1 MFPAQQNI
9 AMRGHVEDRKNIW
22 EVSDIIRGNF
32 LELLHFRCKDLPWL
46 KQKLQSQLE
55 AHAQWTSPRIQN
67 ELIGIVSDMVLKQ
80 PRTQALSTT
89 RLAGGKTLV
98 QAGHVSPRFWEITIG
113 TYGG

>member
-67 ELIGIVSDMVLKQ
+67 ELIGIVSDMVQ
-80 PRTQALSTT
+80 SRTQSH
-89 RLAGGKTLV
+89 R
-98 QAGHVSPRFWEITIG
+98 
-113 TYGG
+113 